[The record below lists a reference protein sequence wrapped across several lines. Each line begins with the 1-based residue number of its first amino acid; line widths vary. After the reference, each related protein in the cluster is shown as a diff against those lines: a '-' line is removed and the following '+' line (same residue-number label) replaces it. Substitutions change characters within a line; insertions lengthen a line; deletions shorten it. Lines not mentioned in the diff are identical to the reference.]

1 MLSCEKNKGIAYL
14 KKQEEKKMNELVRKT
29 LEIEQHQCRSC
40 GRLFYINT
48 MDKSWL
54 DLDFG
59 CPYGCGDN
67 GRHVRDIKTEVEQVK
82 DVSPPKPERGDYYG
96 KDKRFC

>member
-1 MLSCEKNKGIAYL
+1 
-14 KKQEEKKMNELVRKT
+14 MNELVRKT

-82 DVSPPKPERGDYYG
+82 DDYRNKRITLKQLIVGLCAYEDSTYITKGYG
-96 KDKRFC
+96 LYLKMS